1 MMAVLVAPAT
11 THQSGLPL
19 AVAIALSVTA
29 LVALG
34 MVISQLR
41 RTSRLSPAIGGLGA
55 ASAAG
60 AVALL
65 LLELAGPAATPGS
78 AAVPFAVTDY
88 AIETYQLETL
98 AVE

>member
-34 MVISQLR
+34 MIVSQLR
-41 RTSRLSPAIGGLGA
+41 RAPRLALAIGGLGA

-60 AVALL
+60 VVALA
-65 LLELAGPAATPGS
+65 LAAFSGAPPPAAT
-78 AAVPFAVTDY
+78 ALRFEVTEY
-88 AIETYQLETL
+88 AIEAFQLETL

>member
-29 LVALG
+29 FVALG
-34 MVISQLR
+34 MVFSQLR
-41 RTSRLSPAIGGLGA
+41 RASRLSPAIGGLGA

-60 AVALL
+60 AVALFL
-65 LLELAGPAATPGS
+65 LALGGPAPTPAP
-78 AAVPFAVTDY
+78 AAVPFSVTDY